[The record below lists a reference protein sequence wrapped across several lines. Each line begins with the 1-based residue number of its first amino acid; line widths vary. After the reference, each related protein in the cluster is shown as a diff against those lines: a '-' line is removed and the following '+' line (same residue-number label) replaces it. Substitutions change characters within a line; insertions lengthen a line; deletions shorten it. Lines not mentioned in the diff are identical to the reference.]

1 MDAPERA
8 DQLSGLQQ
16 KTQRFSH
23 PCRNTIARMPCPSTA
38 VKLSTL
44 CTRPRTSPRS
54 SISRG
59 AGGGRGDEDVF
70 IAGSSFRS
78 FSRRR
83 SSSSSAVF
91 FARVGASS
99 RRVAADAPAAR
110 VVVAVHRSIV
120 RSFLSSPATTRA
132 REGRGRRRRRR
143 ARDRDAPRTPPKP
156 FPSRAKDARRGV
168 DHAPRARLQAGR
180 SHHASESSSIS
191 LLQIT
196 REEILFRRSDPRT
209 PTPHHRRAHGTSR
222 RVRVARRPRARVA
235 SRSRAIRIARA
246 RSSASPSAR
255 SELNPNRARR
265 R

>member
-54 SISRG
+54 SMSRG

-110 VVVAVHRSIV
+110 GVASSSRSIDRSFV
-120 RSFLSSPATTRA
+120 RSFV
-132 REGRGRRRRRR
+132 RRRRR
-143 ARDRDAPRTPPKP
+143 ARARDAAADDDDARAIETRLGRLRNLFPPARKTRGVEWITRLAP
-156 FPSRAKDARRGV
+156 GTASRAV
-168 DHAPRARLQAGR
+168 
-180 SHHASESSSIS
+180 SS
-191 LLQIT
+191 
-196 REEILFRRSDPRT
+196 
-209 PTPHHRRAHGTSR
+209 
-222 RVRVARRPRARVA
+222 RVRVIINLSAADNERRDSV
-235 SRSRAIRIARA
+235 
-246 RSSASPSAR
+246 PS
-255 SELNPNRARR
+255 L
-265 R
+265 